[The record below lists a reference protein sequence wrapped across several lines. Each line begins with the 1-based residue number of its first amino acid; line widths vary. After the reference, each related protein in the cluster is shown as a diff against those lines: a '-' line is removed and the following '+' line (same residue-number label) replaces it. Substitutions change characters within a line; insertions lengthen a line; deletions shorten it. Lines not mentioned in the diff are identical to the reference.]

1 MAEVNYV
8 KLGEH
13 GSPVVMLHG
22 WGQSLES
29 MRVLGDLLSRYHQ
42 VYLVDLPGFGK
53 SAKPKDDWDTIDYAR
68 CIDELFKKLGL
79 ENAIVIGHSF
89 GGRVGMRMAVKHKT
103 RVSALVLI
111 NSGGLKSQMNG
122 RRLYRAKALKLLSN
136 SLKWCDSTFGSH
148 YFETWFSPKFA
159 SRDYKNAGALK
170 NILVK
175 TVNEDQSQD
184 AAQISCPTFLLW
196 GENDQETPV
205 EMGYRLNSIIP
216 KSQLLVLPEKD
227 HFPFIDEGA
236 HLCAYYILDFL
247 KTHKIES
254 PALRQGDLANV

>member
-1 MAEVNYV
+1 MTEINHV

-29 MRVLGDLLSRYHQ
+29 MRILGDLLSRYHQ
-42 VYLVDLPGFGK
+42 VYIVDFPGFGK
-53 SAKPKDDWDTIDYAR
+53 SPKPKDDWDTVDYAR
-68 CIDELFKKLGL
+68 AIDELFENLGL

-89 GGRVGMRMAVKHKT
+89 GGRVGMRMAVHHKK
-103 RVSALVLI
+103 RINALILI
-111 NSGGLKSQMNG
+111 NTGGLRSQLTG
-122 RRLYRAKALKLLSN
+122 KRLYRAKALKLLSN
-136 SLKWCDSTFGSH
+136 SLKWCDATFKTK
-148 YFETWFSPKFA
+148 YFEEYFVPKYA
-159 SRDYKNAGALK
+159 SRDYRNAGDLK

-196 GENDQETPV
+196 GEKDTETPV
-205 EMGYRLNSIIP
+205 EMAYRLKSIIP
-216 KSQLLVLPEKD
+216 NSKLVVLPDKD

-236 HLCAYYILDFL
+236 HLCASYILDFL
-247 KTHKIES
+247 ALQQVDA
-254 PALRQGDLANV
+254 PAVKQGEFANA